1 MKELDEGNERNE
13 PTADGSDEESQKRGS
28 PGLREGWSEG

>member
-13 PTADGSDEESQKRGS
+13 PTADGSDEESQRS
-28 PGLREGWSEG
+28 PGQREGWSEG